1 MSVIDGKVSN
11 DGAAIAFASR
21 FPVIT
26 DRTELHFSQS
36 RHNFF
41 TDAGT
46 SKFLSSLRGVG
57 MYLALTGAPLKGREL
72 LYFGVG
78 KYYIE
83 HCRLHLLSSRW
94 RQCG

>member
-1 MSVIDGKVSN
+1 MIDGKVSK

-21 FPVIT
+21 FPVLT
-26 DRTELHFSQS
+26 DRTEIHVIQS
-36 RHNFF
+36 SHNFF

-83 HCRLHLLSSRW
+83 HCRLHLLSSRC